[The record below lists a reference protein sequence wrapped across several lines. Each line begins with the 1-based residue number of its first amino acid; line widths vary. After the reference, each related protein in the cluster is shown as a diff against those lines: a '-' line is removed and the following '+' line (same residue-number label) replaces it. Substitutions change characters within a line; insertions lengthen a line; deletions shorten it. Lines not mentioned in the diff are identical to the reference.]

1 MGTGTARGMSKA
13 KAGGQARNICP
24 ARGRNLK
31 LTGCR
36 DWHKAIAPIPAL
48 NTTLEILGKFDS
60 ESDCQKLLYAPLS
73 TPLTYRETQCYRVE
87 LDGDAAAAA
96 GFVKRVLVDP
106 ISQEMRDDG
115 KSAFPKAAFVLEY
128 GMKGGALDLEKETI
142 LGYYR
147 ALEAPGF
154 DLKKLTL
161 RKRIYVFGDGA
172 DPAPFIR
179 DVCNPAIH
187 TWEIIR
193 G

>member
-1 MGTGTARGMSKA
+1 MTAR
-13 KAGGQARNICP
+13 P
-24 ARGRNLK
+24 L
-31 LTGCR
+31 
-36 DWHKAIAPIPAL
+36 WHKTNAHHTAL
-48 NTTLEILGKFDS
+48 NTTFEILGKLDT

-73 TPLTYRETQCYRVE
+73 KPLTYRETQCYRVE
-87 LDGDAAAAA
+87 FDGDAAAAV
-96 GFVKRVLVDP
+96 GFVKRVLLDP

-115 KSAFPKAAFVLEY
+115 KPAFPKAAFVLEY

-147 ALEAPGF
+147 ALETPGF
-154 DLKKLTL
+154 ELKKLTL

-187 TWEIIR
+187 TWDVIK
-193 G
+193 

>member
-1 MGTGTARGMSKA
+1 M
-13 KAGGQARNICP
+13 
-24 ARGRNLK
+24 
-31 LTGCR
+31 
-36 DWHKAIAPIPAL
+36 
-48 NTTLEILGKFDS
+48 NTTFEILGKFDRECDS
-60 ESDCQKLLYAPLS
+60 QKLLYAPLRQ
-73 TPLTYRETQCYRVE
+73 PLTYRETQCYRLE
-87 LDGDAAAAA
+87 FDGDAAAAT
-96 GFVKRVLVDP
+96 GFVNRVLFDP
-106 ISQEMRDDG
+106 ISQELRGDG
-115 KSAFPKAAFVLEY
+115 GPAFPNAAFILEY

-147 ALEAPGF
+147 ALENPGF
-154 DLKKLTL
+154 DLTKLTL